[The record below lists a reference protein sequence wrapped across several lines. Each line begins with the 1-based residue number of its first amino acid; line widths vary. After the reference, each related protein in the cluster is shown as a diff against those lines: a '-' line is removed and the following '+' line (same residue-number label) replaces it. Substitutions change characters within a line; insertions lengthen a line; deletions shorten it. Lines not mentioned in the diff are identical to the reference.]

1 MKVAGI
7 AGPSVSERHPDE
19 IELTG
24 YRFEVENSGG
34 TSSGGGSG
42 AGKATFSP
50 LIASKLLDIA
60 SPALMLAVATGRV
73 IDDVTLTV
81 ERLDEGGT
89 RLAQIVLTNVTFGQF
104 SDESQ
109 QDAQFPSDEL
119 VLSYDTIVFTVWPQT
134 ADGSAGTPVT
144 AGWNVVGNRA
154 L

>member
-1 MKVAGI
+1 MEVAGI
-7 AGPSVSERHPDE
+7 AGSSVSERHPGE
-19 IELTG
+19 IELTA

-34 TSSGGGSG
+34 ASSGGGSG

-73 IDDVTLTV
+73 IPEVTLTV

-109 QDAQFPSDEL
+109 QDSQFPSDEL
-119 VLSYDTIVFTVWPQT
+119 VLSYGTIEFTVWPQT

-144 AGWNVVGNRA
+144 ASWDVVGA
-154 L
+154 QAP